1 MTLWTVAHQA
11 LLSVG
16 FPRQEYWSGLPFSPP
31 GDLLNIGRRFTI
43 FCTGRQILYHWE
55 APVSSVKNMPAMQ
68 ETLVSSLVWEDTLE
82 KEVIK
87 MTTHSSILASRISW
101 TEEPGVLQPM
111 GSQRVRRDRKSV
123 V

>member
-31 GDLLNIGRRFTI
+31 GDLLNIGRRFTV

-87 MTTHSSILASRISW
+87 MTTHSSILAWEFPW
-101 TEEPGVLQPM
+101 TEEPGGLQSM
-111 GSQRVRRDRKSV
+111 GSQSLTQLRD
-123 V
+123 